1 MPFGEIISILLE
13 GALVTLKIVA
23 LALPL
28 AAVMAF
34 GFGMLRL
41 YAPKPIK
48 YLAIIYIEFF
58 RGTSALIQLYWI
70 YFVLPFFGFS
80 FDAMTAFIAL

>member
-28 AAVMAF
+28 AAVMA
-34 GFGMLRL
+34 
-41 YAPKPIK
+41 
-48 YLAIIYIEFF
+48 
-58 RGTSALIQLYWI
+58 
-70 YFVLPFFGFS
+70 
-80 FDAMTAFIAL
+80 